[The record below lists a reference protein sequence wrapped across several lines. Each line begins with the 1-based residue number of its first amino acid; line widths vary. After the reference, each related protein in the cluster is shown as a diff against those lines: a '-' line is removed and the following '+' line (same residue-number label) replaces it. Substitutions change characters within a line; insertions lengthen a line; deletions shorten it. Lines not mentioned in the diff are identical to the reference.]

1 MVGIAFLVTSLSYSY
16 FCIVCIIIVCSR
28 RNKHTTI
35 LLLDFTDINI
45 KQREG
50 GLLGQFL
57 SRKVILVGN
66 NAKCRIWIN
75 FNSILLHRPYI
86 STSARLCCRHRS
98 SLLHFEV
105 VHRDLSQRP
114 NRLCHHP
121 LALTSGRRKY
131 VNGLL
136 KNEHRFCCC
145 SSQNNLPSVNDW
157 SRQIV
162 PSCSVALLHKKEP
175 RKLLNN
181 WHCDSYTLCKK

>member
-66 NAKCRIWIN
+66 NAKCRI
-75 FNSILLHRPYI
+75 
-86 STSARLCCRHRS
+86 
-98 SLLHFEV
+98 
-105 VHRDLSQRP
+105 
-114 NRLCHHP
+114 
-121 LALTSGRRKY
+121 
-131 VNGLL
+131 
-136 KNEHRFCCC
+136 
-145 SSQNNLPSVNDW
+145 
-157 SRQIV
+157 
-162 PSCSVALLHKKEP
+162 
-175 RKLLNN
+175 
-181 WHCDSYTLCKK
+181 